1 MMLIFIFQS
10 IWLFIDDLAG
20 RGLDMLIIG
29 KFFFYKMPELTEK
42 VLPLTVLLSSI
53 LTFGTFAENYEF
65 AAMKA
70 SGISLQRSML
80 SIIIFIFVLGVG
92 TFWFAN
98 SVIPASEQKIFNLR
112 RNIAKLKPAVA
123 IAEGVFSDFES
134 ADMNIKVDN
143 KYGEND
149 RFLENVIIHQK
160 TKTNINY
167 RVVKSNTGELISG
180 EKSDIIQLVLQ
191 DGHLYENVRAKGGT
205 KRKQPFAKG
214 IFETY
219 TMNIDLSEF
228 NNVDLEEERDTR
240 TEKMKNVSRL
250 RKDTDSLKKDNLR
263 IVRAFSKNVLATKM
277 GAFTVLPSDST
288 SVKSNNTEK
297 DSLYQLEH
305 PIKKVTA
312 KSGGEVVENIVDL
325 YPEWQQVQLTNSAK
339 NSVSNILTSIRGKRN
354 ELDKR
359 YEIHRRHIYATHEKF
374 ALAFSCII
382 LFFVGA
388 PLGAIIRKGGLGL
401 PMVIAIVLFLVYYFL
416 GVFAE
421 NYAYKGNMHPIL
433 GAWTP
438 TLIMLPLGIS
448 LTKRATADKGLM
460 AFSRII
466 DFFKGLF
473 ARFKKE
479 DETDADPSPDETIF
493 PVDSADFKLLQANS
507 DDNLIDI
514 AKRYKQYDMDLK
526 SRDTALHILESRGIS
541 TFELKI
547 HGQLDNSKFEET
559 DLAMKS
565 FVRNSNTALV
575 LYLSSI
581 LLVVAGFFL
590 TKESI
595 LGVLSIV
602 SRIGGLAAL
611 VFIVLAA
618 DSYKKVRKMIGKND
632 SNLIYAFFLL
642 GVPAFFIIY
651 LFTRSKLKKEIK
663 SIR

>member
-20 RGLDMLIIG
+20 RGLDMMIIG

-80 SIIIFIFVLGVG
+80 PIIIFIFFLGMG

-123 IAEGVFSDFES
+123 IAEGVFSDFET

-160 TKTNINY
+160 TPTNINY
-167 RVVKSNTGELISG
+167 RVVKSEKGELISAK
-180 EKSDIIQLVLQ
+180 KSDLIQLVLN
-191 DGHLYENVRAKGGT
+191 DGHFYQDIQSKGQS
-205 KRKQPFAKG
+205 KLKHPFAKG
-214 IFETY
+214 TFETY

-250 RKDTDSLKKDNLR
+250 RKDIDSLKKDNLR
-263 IVRAFSKNVLATKM
+263 IVRAFSKNVLSTKM
-277 GAFTVLPSDST
+277 GAFAELPFKDS
-288 SVKSNNTEK
+288 SQVKMALSKK
-297 DSLYQLEH
+297 DSLYALEN
-305 PIKKVTA
+305 PIKKMIGTD
-312 KSGGEVVENIVDL
+312 GTEIVENLVGIF
-325 YPEWQQVQLTNSAK
+325 PEWQQVQLMNSAK
-339 NSVSNILTSIRGKRN
+339 NNATNILTSIQGKKN

-359 YEIHRRHIYATHEKF
+359 YEIHRRHVYATHEKF

-401 PMVIAIVLFLVYYFL
+401 PMVVAIVLFLVYYFL

-460 AFSRII
+460 AFGRIF
-466 DFFKGLF
+466 DFISALFK
-473 ARFKKE
+473 
-479 DETDADPSPDETIF
+479 
-493 PVDSADFKLLQANS
+493 
-507 DDNLIDI
+507 
-514 AKRYKQYDMDLK
+514 
-526 SRDTALHILESRGIS
+526 
-541 TFELKI
+541 
-547 HGQLDNSKFEET
+547 
-559 DLAMKS
+559 
-565 FVRNSNTALV
+565 
-575 LYLSSI
+575 
-581 LLVVAGFFL
+581 
-590 TKESI
+590 
-595 LGVLSIV
+595 
-602 SRIGGLAAL
+602 
-611 VFIVLAA
+611 
-618 DSYKKVRKMIGKND
+618 
-632 SNLIYAFFLL
+632 
-642 GVPAFFIIY
+642 
-651 LFTRSKLKKEIK
+651 KLKKK
-663 SIR
+663 PTV

>member
-53 LTFGTFAENYEF
+53 LTFGAFAENYEF

-80 SIIIFIFVLGVG
+80 PIIIFIFFLGFG

-98 SVIPASEQKIFNLR
+98 SVIPASEQKIYNLR

-134 ADMNIKVDN
+134 ADMNIKVDT

-160 TKTNINY
+160 DQSNINY
-167 RVVKSNTGELISG
+167 RVIKSNKGELISS
-180 EKSDIIQLVLQ
+180 KDSDIIQLVLN
-191 DGHLYENVRAKGGT
+191 DGHLYQNIKSKG
-205 KRKQPFAKG
+205 KSKLKYPFTRG
-214 IFETY
+214 VFETY
-219 TMNIDLSEF
+219 TLNIDLSEF

-250 RKDTDSLKKDNLR
+250 RRDTDSLQIDNVR
-263 IVRAFSKNVLATKM
+263 IVKAFSKNVLATKM
-277 GAFTVLPSDST
+277 GAFAQIASKDST
-288 SVKSNNTEK
+288 KSVSEISARSAISAQSVK
-297 DSLYQLEH
+297 DSLYLLEN
-305 PIKKVTA
+305 PVKMVKTS
-312 KSGGEVVENIVDL
+312 SGVEIPEELVGL
-325 YPEWQQVQLTNSAK
+325 YPEWQRVQLLNSAE
-339 NSVSNILTSIRGKRN
+339 NSISNILTSIQGKRK

-359 YEIHRRHIYATHEKF
+359 YEIHRRHVYATHEKF

-401 PMVIAIVLFLVYYFL
+401 PMVIAIILFLVYYFL

-433 GAWTP
+433 AAWTP

-460 AFSRII
+460 AFGRIF
-466 DFFKGLF
+466 DFIGAVFK
-473 ARFKKE
+473 
-479 DETDADPSPDETIF
+479 
-493 PVDSADFKLLQANS
+493 
-507 DDNLIDI
+507 
-514 AKRYKQYDMDLK
+514 
-526 SRDTALHILESRGIS
+526 
-541 TFELKI
+541 
-547 HGQLDNSKFEET
+547 
-559 DLAMKS
+559 
-565 FVRNSNTALV
+565 
-575 LYLSSI
+575 
-581 LLVVAGFFL
+581 
-590 TKESI
+590 
-595 LGVLSIV
+595 
-602 SRIGGLAAL
+602 
-611 VFIVLAA
+611 
-618 DSYKKVRKMIGKND
+618 
-632 SNLIYAFFLL
+632 
-642 GVPAFFIIY
+642 
-651 LFTRSKLKKEIK
+651 KLKKK
-663 SIR
+663 PSV

>member
-143 KYGEND
+143 KYGDND

-160 TKTNINY
+160 TNTNINY

-180 EKSDIIQLVLQ
+180 EKSDIIQLVLH
-191 DGHLYENVRAKGGT
+191 DGHLYQNVQAKGQGR
-205 KRKQPFAKG
+205 RKQPFAKG
-214 IFETY
+214 TFETY

-263 IVRAFSKNVLATKM
+263 IVRAFSKNILATKM
-277 GAFTVLPSDST
+277 GAFASPTADST
-288 SVKSNNTEK
+288 ATKIKNSKK
-297 DSLYQLEH
+297 DSLYRSEN
-305 PIKKVTA
+305 PIETIRA
-312 KSGGEVVENIVDL
+312 KNGDELIENIVDL
-325 YPEWQQVQLTNSAK
+325 YPEWQQVQLTNSAS
-339 NSVSNILTSIRGKRN
+339 NSVANILTSIRGKKN

-460 AFSRII
+460 AFGRVI
-466 DFFKGLF
+466 DFFKGIA
-473 ARFKKE
+473 ARFKQKE
-479 DETDADPSPDETIF
+479 SVETGTLGEDSTFPIDSP
-493 PVDSADFKLLQANS
+493 DFKLLQANS
-507 DDNLIDI
+507 DDILIDI
-514 AKRYKQYDMDLK
+514 AKRYRQYDMDLT
-526 SRDTALHILESRGIS
+526 SRNTALHILESRGIS
-541 TFELKI
+541 TFDLKI
-547 HGQLDNSKFEET
+547 QGQLDNSKFEET
-559 DLAMKS
+559 DLALKN
-565 FVRNSNTALV
+565 FFRNSNAALI
-575 LYLSSI
+575 LYGLAI
-581 LLVVAGFFL
+581 ALLIAGLLL
-590 TKESI
+590 TKQSVLEVLAI
-595 LGVLSIV
+595 L
-602 SRIGGLAAL
+602 SRIAGLAAL
-611 VFIVLAA
+611 IFIVLAA
-618 DSYKKVRKMIGKND
+618 DSYKKVRKAIGKDD
-632 SNLIYAFFLL
+632 SNLVYAVFLL

-651 LFTRSKLKKEIK
+651 LFTRAKLKKQLN